1 MSAADAVEMY
11 VALMNF
17 TGAVHP
23 NQIDNVNQ
31 VGACLL
37 GRGQACVLLEAMHAS
52 PQVMAKPACQPAH
65 ALSSPSRCTSWPH
78 PTTPNSHSAP
88 PPMPWLLPTALSPTP
103 LSPSPPRSW
112 LPPTAPPYAPS
123 PPRSWLLPTAPC
135 PPPHTPSPPA
145 PGWLFLLSPRPP
157 PLLGPG
163 CRLQHPVP

>member
-88 PPMPWLLPTALSPTP
+88 PPYALAASYSPQPHPPLP
-103 LSPSPPRSW
+103 
-112 LPPTAPPYAPS
+112 LPP
-123 PPRSWLLPTAPC
+123 
-135 PPPHTPSPPA
+135 
-145 PGWLFLLSPRPP
+145 
-157 PLLGPG
+157 
-163 CRLQHPVP
+163 